1 LLQTCISVAKI
12 AAIDANDGK
21 NEHRIN

>member
-1 LLQTCISVAKI
+1 LLQTYISVAKI

-21 NEHRIN
+21 NKHRIN